1 MRSKSG
7 GHAISGA
14 FVFLLLGVF
23 AVIAT
28 LMVLLCARAYRSTVD
43 ATAVHRDKRI
53 IQSFVRN
60 TLRAEDEKNAFGIAE
75 IDGITALTIT
85 NDWGEDDTYVR
96 YLYCYEGTLRD
107 LYIGAA
113 DTFEPS
119 FGEEICPA
127 GSFAANLTGN
137 LVTVEMTDVDG
148 TPYTFSI
155 AQRCAW

>member
-1 MRSKSG
+1 MRSKGS

-43 ATAVHRDKRI
+43 TTAGHRDKRI

-60 TLRAEDEKNAFGIAE
+60 TLRAEDERSAFGVAE
-75 IDGITALTIT
+75 MDGVTALTIT
-85 NDWGEDDTYVR
+85 NDMGDDESYVR
-96 YLYCYEGTLRD
+96 YLYCYEDMLRD
-107 LYIGAA
+107 LYIGAEDA
-113 DTFEPS
+113 FHPD

-127 GSFAANLTGN
+127 GSFSASMSGN
-137 LVTVEMTDVDG
+137 LVIVEMTDVDG